1 MCVGLGLILLVS
13 AALVVSSGPV
23 FVLHCF
29 VLLCFFFKD
38 LRNTQTAL
46 RRQVTDVAHHL
57 PHFVVFQ
64 DAFPAWH
71 PGRTD
76 SVLDDP
82 FQLAICVFLNIFRS
96 EVGDR
101 GFHLLRKGNARVLTI
116 KTMADLAVMLE
127 VFRSLFHRIS
137 IVRRGILRVLPADG
151 DIMLDSGDYG
161 LFDPARLSG
170 FASCE

>member
-1 MCVGLGLILLVS
+1 MRVRLGFILLI
-13 AALVVSSGPV
+13 SGPV

-38 LRNTQTAL
+38 LRNTQTAFG
-46 RRQVTDVAHHL
+46 RKVPQITDDL
-57 PHFVVFQ
+57 PHLVIFQ
-64 DAFPAWH
+64 DALPARH
-71 PGRTD
+71 ARRANA
-76 SVLDDP
+76 VIDDP

-101 GFHLLRKGNARVLTI
+101 GFHLLRKGDARVLTI

-127 VFRSLFHRIS
+127 VFSSLFHRIS

-161 LFDPARLSG
+161 LLDPARLSG